1 MAGQRADTVNQRS
14 PKRSPDKQACSSQS
28 NIMTQKDPLNKE
40 HPTTPLYIRTYELLK
55 EKILAGEWSYGAM
68 LPSEIELCEIYR
80 ISRGTI
86 RLALA
91 ELENEK
97 LVSRQRGRGTFI
109 TYSRLKR
116 QPREFNNHTISFI
129 VPYVRDSFVA
139 SILLGLEREAR
150 LSRYAVVF
158 SHFENDPE
166 KQELA
171 LKTAIGQ
178 HVSGIVLYPVN
189 SDTLSPTLVELH
201 EKQFP
206 LVLVDRYLRNLDLD
220 YVTSDN
226 FSGGLI
232 ATQHLLSLG
241 HQGVGFLSWTEGA
254 TSIIHRQAGYR
265 QALLEAGIEL
275 EPGMEWEVKGYPEVD
290 QNTLERHLTQSN
302 RPTAIFAANDQL
314 AIAVMQAAR
323 AVRLAIPS
331 ELALVGFDNLDI
343 SAHLDVPLTTIA
355 QPAFEM
361 GRTAWH
367 LLNRKFS
374 SVDSCTEK
382 HVLPVQLIV
391 RQSSGV
397 SKLLRKEVMKDKIMT
412 ST

>member
-1 MAGQRADTVNQRS
+1 MKSKIMMQQDM
-14 PKRSPDKQACSSQS
+14 SQS
-28 NIMTQKDPLNKE
+28 NTLNKDT
-40 HPTTPLYIRTYELLK
+40 PTTPLYIRIRDLLQ
-55 EKILAGEWSYGAM
+55 ERILAGEWSYGAM

-80 ISRGTI
+80 VSRGTV

-91 ELENEK
+91 ELEKEN

-109 TYSRLKR
+109 THPQLKR
-116 QPREFNNHTISFI
+116 ENLEPGSRSISFI
-129 VPYVRDSFVA
+129 VPYVRDSFVS

-150 LSRYAVVF
+150 LSKYAVVF

-166 KQELA
+166 KQEIA
-171 LKTAIGQ
+171 LRTALGQ
-178 HVSGIVLYPVN
+178 RVSGIVLYPVD
-189 SDTLSPTLVELH
+189 SDTISPTLVELQENH
-201 EKQFP
+201 YP
-206 LVLVDRYLRNLDLD
+206 LVLVDRYLRNLDMD

-241 HQGVGFLSWTEGA
+241 HKRIGFLNWNEGA

-265 QALLEAGIEL
+265 QALSEARIEI
-275 EPGMEWEVKGYPEVD
+275 EPELEWEVEGYPQVD
-290 QNTLERHLTQSN
+290 QKTLENRLVQSD

-323 AVRLAIPS
+323 AARIAIPE

-343 SAHLDVPLTTIA
+343 SAHLDVPLTTVA
-355 QPAFEM
+355 QPAFDI

-367 LLNRKFS
+367 LLNRKLIS
-374 SVDSCTEK
+374 GDICTEK
-382 HVLPVQLIV
+382 HILPVQLIV
-391 RQSSGV
+391 RQSSGAG
-397 SKLLRKEVMKDKIMT
+397 KLFEKEVVADKVMT
-412 ST
+412 